1 MPNKNGTA
9 PKPMLKKE
17 LDVYKKKLQAR
28 RNEIVVKLST
38 LSTESRDVET
48 DIAQD
53 VADKAES
60 SYTKE
65 FLLSLSD
72 AERDQLFQIDAALK
86 RIESKDFGYCQM
98 CQKEIGKKRLNAL
111 PWTPLC
117 IECQQKSESETV

>member
-28 RNEIVVKLST
+28 RSEIVLKLST
-38 LSTESRDVET
+38 LSNESRDVET

-53 VADKAES
+53 VVDKAES

>member
-1 MPNKNGTA
+1 MPNKGESVSKGMTR
-9 PKPMLKKE
+9 KE
-17 LDVYKKKLQAR
+17 IDIYKKNLLAR
-28 RNEIVVKLST
+28 RNEMVIKLST
-38 LSTESRDVET
+38 LGKDSRDVET

-53 VADKAES
+53 TADKAES

-86 RIESKDFGYCQM
+86 RIEAKDFGACQM

-117 IECQQKSESETV
+117 IECQEKSESETA

>member
-1 MPNKNGTA
+1 MPNKGGSVSKNMTR
-9 PKPMLKKE
+9 KE

-38 LSTESRDVET
+38 LGKDSRDVET

-53 VADKAES
+53 TADKAES

-86 RIESKDFGYCQM
+86 RIEAKDFGACQM

-117 IECQQKSESETV
+117 IECQEKSESETA

>member
-1 MPNKNGTA
+1 MPNKGGSVSKSMTR
-9 PKPMLKKE
+9 KE
-17 LDVYKKKLQAR
+17 LDVTKKKLLAR
-28 RNEIVVKLST
+28 RNEIVIKLST
-38 LSTESRDVET
+38 LGKDSRDVET

-53 VADKAES
+53 TADKAES

-72 AERDQLFQIDAALK
+72 AERGQLFQIDAALK
-86 RIESKDFGYCQM
+86 RIEAKDFGACQM

-117 IECQQKSESETV
+117 IECQEKAESETA